1 VGRFDSRRWWTV
13 LPLIPFTTPHNRG
26 LRRSA
31 FCGELQ
37 KAEFERNVIRKRTLA
52 GLKAARARGRVG
64 GGPEKLSVRDK
75 QQIRAAAQRPPKF
88 ASRTWRAASGSAWAR
103 CTNRWVPWPRRNRF
117 PPWPLDTRTV
127 LRFSKTPWKHANLY
141 GAYSFL
147 DIGDGVDLQEL
158 VNLLE
163 AARGRGAAAPD

>member
-1 VGRFDSRRWWTV
+1 MGRFDSRRWWTV

-26 LRRSA
+26 FRISA

-64 GGPEKLSVRDK
+64 GRPEKLSVRDK
-75 QQIRAAAQRPPKF
+75 QQIRAAA
-88 ASRTWRAASGSAWAR
+88 
-103 CTNRWVPWPRRNRF
+103 
-117 PPWPLDTRTV
+117 
-127 LRFSKTPWKHANLY
+127 
-141 GAYSFL
+141 
-147 DIGDGVDLQEL
+147 LQEL

-163 AARGRGAAAPD
+163 AARGRGAHDRGMLKTSEYHNRSRSSRKV

>member
-26 LRRSA
+26 FRISA

-37 KAEFERNVIRKRTLA
+37 KPEFERNAIRNRTLA

-64 GGPEKLSVRDK
+64 GRPEKLSVRDK
-75 QQIRAAAQRPPKF
+75 QQIRAAA
-88 ASRTWRAASGSAWAR
+88 
-103 CTNRWVPWPRRNRF
+103 
-117 PPWPLDTRTV
+117 
-127 LRFSKTPWKHANLY
+127 
-141 GAYSFL
+141 
-147 DIGDGVDLQEL
+147 LQEL

-163 AARGRGAAAPD
+163 AARGRGAVARTESLFFDTN